1 MSQFNLKTLKIAA
14 LLTCHN
20 RRDQTSACLRSLRKQ
35 IGLAASAFKL
45 NVFLVDDGCTDGT
58 VDEALEIWPDAT
70 IIAGDGNL
78 YWCGGMRKAWEAA
91 AETDPDFYLLL
102 NDDIFLFQ
110 SAITSLLDVSGGP
123 LARIIAVGATCDPD
137 SREWTYGGLESDHAF
152 NEGTRLPR
160 RCRTM
165 NANCV
170 LVPRAVFTEIGMFY
184 AIYRHAMGDMD
195 YGYTASKR
203 GIAVFETPFFVAEC
217 RRNPAGGT
225 WRDRSLPRIKRFK
238 LLLSPK
244 GLPPKEWLHYC
255 RRNYGFWWPR
265 YVVSPYVRV
274 LLGL

>member
-1 MSQFNLKTLKIAA
+1 MAFQIAA

-123 LARIIAVGATCDPD
+123 LARVIAVGAT
-137 SREWTYGGLESDHAF
+137 
-152 NEGTRLPR
+152 
-160 RCRTM
+160 
-165 NANCV
+165 
-170 LVPRAVFTEIGMFY
+170 
-184 AIYRHAMGDMD
+184 
-195 YGYTASKR
+195 
-203 GIAVFETPFFVAEC
+203 
-217 RRNPAGGT
+217 
-225 WRDRSLPRIKRFK
+225 
-238 LLLSPK
+238 
-244 GLPPKEWLHYC
+244 
-255 RRNYGFWWPR
+255 
-265 YVVSPYVRV
+265 
-274 LLGL
+274 